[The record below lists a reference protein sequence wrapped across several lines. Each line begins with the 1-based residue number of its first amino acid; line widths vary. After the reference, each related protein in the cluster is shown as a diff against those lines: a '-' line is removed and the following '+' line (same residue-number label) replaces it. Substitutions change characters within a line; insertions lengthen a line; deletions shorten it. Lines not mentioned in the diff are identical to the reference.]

1 LNKLSKLIAASAFVM
16 LAGLSITGA
25 SLQAKPSDHQT
36 GGVGLAIPKL
46 VGVKHM
52 IMNHGEYLNSGVH
65 QQKYLTYL
73 VNEYLPESLG
83 DWQTAFAERN
93 KVEAAMPKP
102 DNIKLE
108 AVSGVS
114 YQIGHAEQIDIT
126 KDTDSAFAGP
136 SETIMIKLPDGTAL
150 TEPGEGKFM
159 KALPMDQ
166 ETQDK
171 MEAEMTAAIQLKADF
186 EQAVASNSA
195 SAFKE
200 VLPRVLADYQ
210 KMTQQMAKFSE
221 QLKSDTNE

>member
-1 LNKLSKLIAASAFVM
+1 MNKLSKLIAASAFVM
-16 LAGLSITGA
+16 VVGLNITGA

-36 GGVGLAIPKL
+36 GEVGLAIPKP
-46 VGVKHM
+46 VGVTHM
-52 IMNHGEYLNSGVH
+52 SMNHGEYLNSGVH

-73 VNEYLPESLG
+73 VNEYLPESLV

-102 DNIKLE
+102 DNIKVE

-114 YQIGHAEQIDIT
+114 YQIGLAEQIDIT
-126 KDTDSAFAGP
+126 KDMDSAFAGP
-136 SETIMIKLPDGTAL
+136 SETIMFKLPDGTAL
-150 TEPGEGKFM
+150 TELGEGKFM

-166 ETQDK
+166 ATQDK

-210 KMTQQMAKFSE
+210 KTTQQMAEFSE
-221 QLKSDTNE
+221 HLKSGANE

>member
-1 LNKLSKLIAASAFVM
+1 MNKLSKLIAASAFVM
-16 LAGLSITGA
+16 VVGLSISGA
-25 SLQAKPSDHQT
+25 SLQAKASDLVNE
-36 GGVGLAIPKL
+36 GVGLATKP
-46 VGVKHM
+46 VGVQH
-52 IMNHGEYLNSGVH
+52 IMSHGEYLNSDVH

-83 DWQTAFAERN
+83 DWQAAFAERN
-93 KVEAAMPKP
+93 KVEATMPKP
-102 DNIKLE
+102 DKVE

-114 YQIGHAEQIDIT
+114 YQLGHAEQIDIT
-126 KDTDSAFAGP
+126 QDTDSAFAGP
-136 SETIMIKLPDGTAL
+136 SKTIMIKLPDGTAL

-171 MEAEMTAAIQLKADF
+171 MEAEMKAAIQLNTDF

-221 QLKSDTNE
+221 QLKSDTKE